1 MTKLTAMKI
10 LVPTD
15 FSDLSLKAVQTANT
29 YASIFGGKIDLFH
42 SHIPITELDEPYA
55 LGMSSQVYQDYETIE
70 DNIREKLQKIADTHL
85 SEKHAGDVIVNV
97 GNPAQSI
104 ITESENYDLIIIS
117 THGRTGFTRF
127 LLGSVTEKV
136 LRLAKVPVLVVE
148 NESNVGS
155 FKKIL
160 VTTDFSDNAKVAYP
174 HAKEMAL
181 KTGGTVDLLHILSFD
196 QFQRDETDPSI
207 KKIREQRMKM
217 IEKEHFHDL
226 GDQVNSYTIISEE
239 SPHEAILKYVH
250 SNPYNLI
257 IMATVGRTGIQYLM
271 MGSTTTNV
279 VRHVKTAVLSVPPE
293 KNKEAAND

>member
-1 MTKLTAMKI
+1 MNKLTAMKI

-15 FSDLSLKAVQTANT
+15 FSDLSLNAVKTANT
-29 YASIFGGKIDLFH
+29 YASIFGGQIDLFH

-70 DNIREKLQKIADTHL
+70 NNIREKLQQIADTHL
-85 SEKHAGDVIVNV
+85 SEKNVRDVIVNV

-117 THGRTGFTRF
+117 THGRTGFSRF

-148 NESNVGS
+148 NESDVGS
-155 FKKIL
+155 FEKIL
-160 VTTDFSDNAKVAYP
+160 VTTDFSDNAKAAYP
-174 HAKEMAL
+174 HARNMAL

-196 QFQRDETDPSI
+196 QFKRDETDPSI

-226 GDQVNSYTIISEE
+226 GDRVNSYTIISEE

-293 KNKEAAND
+293 KKKEFASE